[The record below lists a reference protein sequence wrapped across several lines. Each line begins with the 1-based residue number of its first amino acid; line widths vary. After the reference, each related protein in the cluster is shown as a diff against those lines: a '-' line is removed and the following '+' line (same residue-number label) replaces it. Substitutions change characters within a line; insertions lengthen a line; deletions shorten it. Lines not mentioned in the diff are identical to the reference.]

1 MHGAG
6 SERTAWSGS
15 SPHARPTHSKPLVQS
30 VVTALREQPRGRV
43 EVDLDGAPWRLVP
56 ADVVVR
62 TGLFIGRALDRETA
76 RTLGRELRRA
86 DALAR
91 AARALRPRDRS
102 RRALEDRLTRAGV
115 PALARNEALE
125 TLERVGLV
133 DDARV
138 AATRAQALAERGF
151 GDAAIR
157 YDLEREGLAGDLVE
171 QALAELEPERERA
184 RELVARRRPGAEQPV
199 QPGAEHSGQPG
210 AGARIARWLATKG
223 FDPSSV
229 EDALGGFDGGERFAE
244 DA

>member
-1 MHGAG
+1 M
-6 SERTAWSGS
+6 
-15 SPHARPTHSKPLVQS
+15 VI
-30 VVTALREQPRGRV
+30 TALREQPRGRV

-56 ADVVVR
+56 TEAVVR
-62 TGLFIGRALDRETA
+62 TGLTVGRTLDRETA
-76 RTLGRELRRA
+76 RTLGRELRRS

-102 RRALEDRLTRAGV
+102 RRALEDRLTQAGV
-115 PALARNEALE
+115 PAFARDEALE

-138 AATRAQALAERGF
+138 ASTRARALADRGS

-157 YDLEREGLAGDLVE
+157 YDLEREGVAGELVERALAG
-171 QALAELEPERERA
+171 LEPELDRA
-184 RELVARRRPGAEQPV
+184 RALVEVR
-199 QPGAEHSGQPG
+199 G
-210 AGARIARWLATKG
+210 AGPKTARWLAGKG

-229 EDALGGFDGGERFAE
+229 EEAVGGFEPDGGFAD